1 MASGNNHSQNVVLQ
15 IDRVN
20 KNYIKKVPVNEDVS
34 LSIHEGE
41 IFGLLGPNGA
51 GKTTLVNQIIG
62 LVKPDSGT
70 ITIDETDVIDNPG
83 YARQAC
89 SFQAQT
95 QVPIT
100 GLSAKQAIE
109 LVGRVRGGQVEQ
121 VRQRTRGLIDSLE
134 MGEWEDKPGETFS
147 GGVRRLVAFCMA
159 AVVPGRIVILDEPT
173 NDVDPLRRRLLWKQI
188 RDLSEN
194 GSAILLVTHNV
205 LEAEHVVDR
214 LSVMNGGKIQR
225 TGRPA
230 ELKEQNGQSVRMEVF
245 LEPGAVIAELP
256 DYLSKPLI
264 TGQRLVARLSEQ
276 NMSKA
281 MEWAKTLKA
290 NNLIEEFSLGPTT
303 LEDAYI
309 RIIGREDALE
319 LPEGEDSND

>member
-1 MASGNNHSQNVVLQ
+1 
-15 IDRVN
+15 
-20 KNYIKKVPVNEDVS
+20 
-34 LSIHEGE
+34 
-41 IFGLLGPNGA
+41 
-51 GKTTLVNQIIG
+51 
-62 LVKPDSGT
+62 
-70 ITIDETDVIDNPG
+70 
-83 YARQAC
+83 
-89 SFQAQT
+89 
-95 QVPIT
+95 
-100 GLSAKQAIE
+100 
-109 LVGRVRGGQVEQ
+109 
-121 VRQRTRGLIDSLE
+121 